1 MGRMCKRRNKAPQS
15 TYSSTENPT
24 ADQGNEKEAQER
36 PRRRKI
42 MLRYYFGRFRYYH
55 YCLVEKL
62 GTLVGVVCL
71 SMIKIY
77 FVLMR
82 WNQQLNEMTNAINEC
97 RVII

>member
-1 MGRMCKRRNKAPQS
+1 MGRMTKRRNKAPPS
-15 TYSSTENPT
+15 TYSSTENST
-24 ADQGNEKEAQER
+24 TDQGNEKEAQER
-36 PRRRKI
+36 PRSRI
-42 MLRYYFGRFRYYH
+42 ITLRYYFDRFRYYH
-55 YCLVEKL
+55 YCLVDKL

-71 SMIKIY
+71 AMIKIY